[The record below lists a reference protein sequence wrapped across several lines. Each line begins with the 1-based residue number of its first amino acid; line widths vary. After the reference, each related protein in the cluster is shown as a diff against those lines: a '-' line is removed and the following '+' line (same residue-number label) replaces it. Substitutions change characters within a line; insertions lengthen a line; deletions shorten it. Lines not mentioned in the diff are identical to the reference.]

1 VGTQQTQNISVNL
14 TFEEIQNIMCDDC
27 KKRLRELIVKKAVEQ
42 LVR

>member
-27 KKRLRELIVKKAVEQ
+27 KKRLRELIVRKAVEQ